1 VSKKWGALAAGYKRR
16 KEIISIKQNNVEQAI
31 YDHVARGE
39 WEEVS
44 SNLAKQIPSSRME
57 LLWDILVESDL
68 TDLNQLEEKI
78 YRYGRSL
85 GTKDS
90 IGRTIFTRMALTLR
104 NAQNVKAQ

>member
-1 VSKKWGALAAGYKRR
+1 MSGKWGALAAGYKRR
-16 KEIISIKQNNVEQAI
+16 KEIISIEQNNVEQAI

-78 YRYGRSL
+78 YRYGKSL

-104 NAQNVKAQ
+104 KAQNVKA

>member
-1 VSKKWGALAAGYKRR
+1 
-16 KEIISIKQNNVEQAI
+16 
-31 YDHVARGE
+31 
-39 WEEVS
+39 
-44 SNLAKQIPSSRME
+44 ME

-78 YRYGRSL
+78 YRYGKSL

-104 NAQNVKAQ
+104 KAQNVKA

>member
-1 VSKKWGALAAGYKRR
+1 MSGKWGALTAGYKRR
-16 KEIISIKQNNVEQAI
+16 KEIISIEQNNVEQAI

-78 YRYGRSL
+78 YRYGKSL

-104 NAQNVKAQ
+104 KAQNVKA